1 MSDFLVKNIAPFDL
15 ALTLDCGQAFRWTK
29 TLDGAF
35 EGVAFDRYLKIKQE
49 GETLILFN
57 TSKEDFHET
66 KEFRTYSEDYGRRK
80 YSIIAVHIFD

>member
-1 MSDFLVKNIAPFDL
+1 METIYIIKMFKYDGVKKEYDMSIIPEGFRTFESALSFLK
-15 ALTLDCGQAFRWTK
+15 
-29 TLDGAF
+29 
-35 EGVAFDRYLKIKQE
+35 
-49 GETLILFN
+49 N